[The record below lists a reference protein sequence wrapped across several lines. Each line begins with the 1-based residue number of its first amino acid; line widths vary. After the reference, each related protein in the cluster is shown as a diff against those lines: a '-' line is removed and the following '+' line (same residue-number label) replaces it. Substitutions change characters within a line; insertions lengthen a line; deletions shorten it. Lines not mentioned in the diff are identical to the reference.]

1 MEKKKIFTVII
12 AIATIVSLILITIAV
27 ISIYKDYTSFSA
39 PELYVS
45 HSFVKNV
52 EFTDTEAAV
61 TYSLSIHNTDDDGIG
76 NVNIAAYFGDNWVVS
91 QEAVDI
97 TSYEIVTDMECT
109 FKVPKE
115 LYNETDELPV
125 FAVQFGDDFVEFTKV
140 TGNILQP

>member
-1 MEKKKIFTVII
+1 M
-12 AIATIVSLILITIAV
+12 
-27 ISIYKDYTSFSA
+27 
-39 PELYVS
+39 
-45 HSFVKNV
+45 

-61 TYSLSIHNTDDDGIG
+61 TYSLSVHNTDDDGIG

-91 QEAVDI
+91 QETVDI

>member
-27 ISIYKDYTSFSA
+27 ISIYKDFTSFSA

-61 TYSLSIHNTDDDGIG
+61 TYSLSVHNTDDDGIG

-91 QEAVDI
+91 QETVDI
-97 TSYEIVTDMECT
+97 TAYEIVTDMECT

>member
-27 ISIYKDYTSFSA
+27 ISIYKDFTSFSA

-61 TYSLSIHNTDDDGIG
+61 TYSLSVHNTDDDGIG

-91 QEAVDI
+91 QETVDI
-97 TSYEIVTDMECT
+97 TSHEIVTDMECT

>member
-27 ISIYKDYTSFSA
+27 ISIYKDFTSFSA

-61 TYSLSIHNTDDDGIG
+61 TYSLSFHNTDDDGIG

-91 QEAVDI
+91 QETVDI

-109 FKVPKE
+109 FRVPKE
-115 LYNETDELPV
+115 LYNGTDELPV
-125 FAVQFGDDFVEFTKV
+125 FAVQSGDDFVEFTKV

>member
-27 ISIYKDYTSFSA
+27 ISIYKDFTSFSA

-45 HSFVKNV
+45 HSFIKNV

-61 TYSLSIHNTDDDGIG
+61 TYSLSFHNTDDDGIG
-76 NVNIAAYFGDNWVVS
+76 DVKIAACFGDDWVLS
-91 QEAVDI
+91 QETADI
-97 TSYEIVTDMECT
+97 TAYEIVTDMECT

-115 LYNETDELPV
+115 LYNETDELPD
-125 FAVQFGDDFVEFTKV
+125 FAVQYGDDFVEFTKV

>member
-27 ISIYKDYTSFSA
+27 ISIYKDFTSFSA

-61 TYSLSIHNTDDDGIG
+61 TYSLSFHNTDDDGIG

-91 QEAVDI
+91 QETVDI